1 MAADAKGNDAGRIRF
16 APDGAL
22 YFAPLPKSG
31 TGPTPPT
38 DCGVKGVAPNGYT
51 PMGYVDEGG
60 VTITPSI
67 SSDPVKVWQSAV
79 PVLYNV
85 KEASFQ
91 VKATLLETNLATTE
105 LFFGA
110 EWKPATERGSNGV
123 ERPIKDTWRL
133 DLSSTPELSEI
144 SLVVDWSQGAVQYRA
159 VIERAMISDRGAI
172 QLQRAEAGKY
182 ELTIEALDASGRLGY
197 ILTNDAIK
205 DGAVLPGERFQAD
218 LSQATVKQGGEVHV
232 TGKGAKPNAAVTVTT
247 GDPKLAADAGNAS
260 PTGAFDIRVTVTED
274 ARLKDYTISASDGD
288 HSAQA
293 GTLTVEAKPQT
304 V

>member
-1 MAADAKGNDAGRIRF
+1 
-16 APDGAL
+16 
-22 YFAPLPKSG
+22 
-31 TGPTPPT
+31 
-38 DCGVKGVAPNGYT
+38 
-51 PMGYVDEGG
+51 MGYVDEGG

-67 SSDPVKVWQSAV
+67 SADPVKVWQSAV

-110 EWKPATERGSNGV
+110 EWKPATEKGADGV
-123 ERPIKDTWRL
+123 EKPIPDTWRL
-133 DLSSTPELSEI
+133 DLSSTPELTEI

-172 QLQRAEAGKY
+172 QLQRSEAGKF

-197 ILTNDAIK
+197 VLTNDNIK
-205 DGAVLPGERFQAD
+205 DGAVLPGTPFEAD
-218 LSQATVKQGGEVHV
+218 LSLDSVKQGGEVHV
-232 TGKGAKPNAAVTVTT
+232 TGKGAKPNASISVTT
-247 GDPKLAADAGNAS
+247 GDTKLVPDAGIAS
-260 PTGAFDIRVTVTED
+260 PTGTFDIRVTVAAD
-274 ARLKDYTISASDGD
+274 AALKGYPISASDGV

-293 GTLTVEAKPQT
+293 GLLTVTAKDAPST
-304 V
+304 